1 MRSNPGTQSRMET
14 RNSITCKLSWTVELP
29 WSCKTHLCASLPL
42 QRRAVQHF
50 SAMDTTFFDEKS
62 NLRSVSVLGDRH
74 HVFDEG
80 LRDNKSNL
88 CFATVLGDRHHVC
101 DKRVVRRQISNLR
114 FATVLGDQHHVCD
127 ESVVQRQKMNP
138 IIFQGKP
145 CHKSYHERTR
155 IS

>member
-1 MRSNPGTQSRMET
+1 MELQNT
-14 RNSITCKLSWTVELP
+14 IVRLSTATAACSP
-29 WSCKTHLCASLPL
+29 
-42 QRRAVQHF
+42 
-50 SAMDTTFFDEKS
+50 TFFGDGHHVFDEKS
-62 NLRSVSVLGDRH
+62 NLRSASVLGDRH

-80 LRDNKSNL
+80 LRDSKSNL

-101 DKRVVRRQISNLR
+101 DKKVVRRQISNLR
-114 FATVLGDQHHVCD
+114 FATVLGDQHHVCY

-155 IS
+155 IYRIS